1 MRDLIKHMSF
11 FPALADFVL
20 KRRITVI
27 VFGFLVALG
36 LMAGAPNL
44 NFDTD
49 ARVFFDK
56 NNPDRIALDK
66 FEAAYSKDDNLIF
79 IISPKDKNIFTAETL
94 KAIGQLTEESWLLP
108 YVRTVNSLTNY
119 QNSYAEEDS
128 LVVED
133 LITDI
138 NNISPE
144 DVAKAQEVANSRIEL
159 KNTFINNDNSISQ
172 VNVLFRLP
180 GKNAIVE
187 VPFVMGEAE
196 KLKEKFEA
204 SNPNIKVRLAGFVP
218 LNNQY
223 SESGQ
228 DDSATLTPLMVV
240 VILIS
245 VAIILRSVFGV
256 GLIFIIIILCAGSS
270 LGALGWS
277 GTNINN
283 ATVVAPLMVMILTV
297 ASTVHILSS
306 VRQTMTITSDR
317 NEWVRTAIIDHGPAI
332 TVACLTT
339 AVGFLSLNFSISPPF
354 RQLGNIVFVG
364 VIAALFYTLTMLP
377 ALISLL
383 PMKKISSQASMD
395 KGMSGLAEFVIK
407 WKNFLL
413 ISTTA
418 LVVVLVY
425 GITKISLEDDFLRY
439 FDKKYELRQSID
451 YYEENFG
458 GLNAL
463 EYSINSGVEN
473 GINDPEYL
481 QKVDDLVDF
490 IRNQPKVTS
499 VRSYTDV
506 VKRLNQ
512 NFNNDNQSFYKIP
525 TTELEA
531 AQYLFLYELSL
542 GYGLDLTDQINVNK
556 SALRVTANVANATT
570 KEFLNLDKQI
580 QEWFKDNAPELMT
593 KSTGPSQVFSQ
604 ISSRDV
610 PAMLKGTGFALIGI
624 SFIILI
630 VIRNIKYGLM
640 SLIPNL
646 LPAAM
651 AFGLWGYYTGSVTLA
666 VSIVVAMTLGIVVDD
681 SVHFMLKYAKARKK
695 GKSPEDSVRE
705 AFQKVGMALTTT
717 TIGLFLGFC
726 VLAQSGFTVN
736 KDMAQL
742 TAITVVFALV
752 VDYLLLPPILILI
765 DNFKQKRK
773 ASI

>member
-1 MRDLIKHMSF
+1 MNF

-20 KRRITVI
+20 KRRIVVI
-27 VFGFLVALG
+27 VFGFLVALL
-36 LMAGAPNL
+36 LMAGAPNIS
-44 NFDTD
+44 FDTD

-56 NNPDRIALDK
+56 NNPDRIALDN
-66 FEAAYSKDDNLIF
+66 FEAAYSKDDNLVF
-79 IISPKDKNIFTAETL
+79 VLSPKDGNVFSAETL
-94 KAIGQLTEESWLLP
+94 KAVGQLTEDAWLLP
-108 YVRTVNSLTNY
+108 YVRTINSLTNY
-119 QNSYAEEDS
+119 QNSYAESDS

-138 NNISPE
+138 NNISSA
-144 DVAKAQEVANSRIEL
+144 DVANAREVANSRIEL
-159 KNTFINNDNSISQ
+159 ENTYINEDNSITQ

-180 GKNAIVE
+180 GEDAIVE
-187 VPFVMGEAE
+187 IPFVMGEAE
-196 KLKEKFEA
+196 KLKADFEA
-204 SNPNIKVRLAGFVP
+204 KNPNIDVRMVGFVP

-228 DDSATLTPLMVV
+228 DDTATLTPLMIIVT
-240 VILIS
+240 LIA

-283 ATVVAPLMVMILTV
+283 ATVVAPLMVMTLAV
-297 ASTVHILSS
+297 ASAVHILSS

-339 AVGFLSLNFSISPPF
+339 AIGFLSLNFSISPPF

-383 PMKKISSQASMD
+383 PLKKISAQASMD
-395 KGMSGLAEFVIK
+395 RGMTGLAEFVIK
-407 WKNFLL
+407 RKNFLL
-413 ISTTA
+413 FSTA
-418 LVVVLVY
+418 GLVVVLIF

-439 FDKKYELRQSID
+439 FDEKYELRQSID

-463 EYSINSGVEN
+463 EYSVSSDIEN
-473 GINDPEYL
+473 GINNPEYL
-481 QKVDDLVDF
+481 QKVNDLVEF
-490 IRNQPKVTS
+490 MRSQPEVTS

-512 NFNNDNQSFYKIP
+512 NFNNDNESFYKIP
-525 TTELEA
+525 SSELEA

-542 GYGLDLTDQINVNK
+542 GYGLDLTDQINVDK
-556 SALRVTANVANATT
+556 SALRVTTNVANATT
-570 KEFLNLDKQI
+570 KEFLNLDKRI
-580 QEWFKDNAPELMT
+580 QEWFAENAPELMT

-610 PAMLKGTGFALIGI
+610 PAMLKGTGLALIGI
-624 SFIILI
+624 SFIILL
-630 VIRNIKYGLM
+630 VIRNVKYGLM

-651 AFGLWGYYTGSVTLA
+651 AFGLWGYYTGAVTLA

-726 VLAQSGFTVN
+726 VLAQSGFAVN

-752 VDYLLLPPILILI
+752 VDYLLLPPILIWV
-765 DNFKQKRK
+765 DNFKLKRR
-773 ASI
+773 ASS

>member
-1 MRDLIKHMSF
+1 MIQEFMNF
-11 FPALADFVL
+11 YPALADFVL
-20 KRRITVI
+20 KRRIVVI
-27 VFGFLVALG
+27 TFGFLVALL
-36 LMAGAPNL
+36 LMAGAPNI

-56 NNPDRIALDK
+56 NNPDRIALDN
-66 FEAAYSKDDNLIF
+66 FEAAYSKDDNLAF
-79 IISPKDKNIFTAETL
+79 VLSPKDGNVFSAETL
-94 KAIGQLTEESWLLP
+94 KAVGQLTEDAWLLP

-119 QNSYAEEDS
+119 QNSYAEDDS

-138 NNISPE
+138 NNISLS
-144 DVAKAQEVANSRIEL
+144 DITKAQEVADSRVEL
-159 KNTFINNDNSISQ
+159 QNAFINEDNSITQ

-180 GKNAIVE
+180 GEDAIVE

-196 KLKEKFEA
+196 KLKADFEEK
-204 SNPNIKVRLAGFVP
+204 NPNIDVRMVGFVP

-228 DDSATLTPLMVV
+228 DDTATLTPLM
-240 VILIS
+240 LIVTLVA

-283 ATVVAPLMVMILTV
+283 ATVVAPLMVMTLTV
-297 ASTVHILSS
+297 ASAVHILSS
-306 VRQTMTITSDR
+306 VRQTMTTTSDR

-339 AVGFLSLNFSISPPF
+339 AIGFLSLNFSISPPF

-383 PMKKISSQASMD
+383 PLKKINAQASMD
-395 KGMSGLAEFVIK
+395 KGMTGLAEFVIK
-407 WKNFLL
+407 RKNFLL
-413 ISTTA
+413 FSTAA
-418 LVVVLVY
+418 LVVVLIF

-439 FDKKYELRQSID
+439 FDEKYELRQSID

-463 EYSINSGVEN
+463 EYSVNSGIEN
-473 GINDPEYL
+473 GINNPAYL
-481 QKVDDLVDF
+481 QKVSDLVEF
-490 IRNQPKVTS
+490 MRSQPEVTS

-512 NFNNDNQSFYKIP
+512 NFNNDNDSFYKIP
-525 TTELEA
+525 TSELEA

-556 SALRVTANVANATT
+556 SALRVTTNVANATT
-570 KEFLNLDKQI
+570 KEFLNLDKRI
-580 QEWFKDNAPELMT
+580 QGWFAENAPELMT

-610 PAMLKGTGFALIGI
+610 PAMLKGTGLALIGI
-624 SFIILI
+624 SFIILL
-630 VIRNIKYGLM
+630 VIRNVKYGLM

-651 AFGLWGYYTGSVTLA
+651 AFGLWGYYTGAVTLA

-681 SVHFMLKYAKARKK
+681 SVHFMLKYAKARKN
-695 GKSPEDSVRE
+695 GKTPEDSVRE

-726 VLAQSGFTVN
+726 VLAQSGFAVN

-752 VDYLLLPPILILI
+752 VDYLLLPPVLIWI
-765 DNFKQKRK
+765 DNFKLKRS
-773 ASI
+773 ASA

>member
-1 MRDLIKHMSF
+1 M
-11 FPALADFVL
+11 
-20 KRRITVI
+20 T
-27 VFGFLVALG
+27 
-36 LMAGAPNL
+36 
-44 NFDTD
+44 
-49 ARVFFDK
+49 
-56 NNPDRIALDK
+56 
-66 FEAAYSKDDNLIF
+66 
-79 IISPKDKNIFTAETL
+79 
-94 KAIGQLTEESWLLP
+94 
-108 YVRTVNSLTNY
+108 
-119 QNSYAEEDS
+119 
-128 LVVED
+128 
-133 LITDI
+133 
-138 NNISPE
+138 
-144 DVAKAQEVANSRIEL
+144 
-159 KNTFINNDNSISQ
+159 
-172 VNVLFRLP
+172 
-180 GKNAIVE
+180 
-187 VPFVMGEAE
+187 
-196 KLKEKFEA
+196 
-204 SNPNIKVRLAGFVP
+204 
-218 LNNQY
+218 
-223 SESGQ
+223 
-228 DDSATLTPLMVV
+228 
-240 VILIS
+240 
-245 VAIILRSVFGV
+245 
-256 GLIFIIIILCAGSS
+256 
-270 LGALGWS
+270 
-277 GTNINN
+277 
-283 ATVVAPLMVMILTV
+283 LTV
-297 ASTVHILSS
+297 ASAVDILSS
-306 VRQTMTITSDR
+306 VRQTMTTTSDR

-383 PMKKISSQASMD
+383 PLKKINAQASMD
-395 KGMSGLAEFVIK
+395 KGMTGLAEFVIK
-407 WKNFLL
+407 RKNFLL
-413 ISTTA
+413 FSTAT
-418 LVVVLVY
+418 LVVVLIF

-439 FDKKYELRQSID
+439 FDEKYELRQSID

-463 EYSINSGVEN
+463 EYSVNSGKEN
-473 GINDPEYL
+473 GINNPEYL
-481 QKVDDLVDF
+481 QKVSDLVEF
-490 IRNQPKVTS
+490 MRSQPEVTS

-512 NFNNDNQSFYKIP
+512 NFNNDNASFYKIP

-570 KEFLNLDKQI
+570 KEFLNLDKRI
-580 QEWFKDNAPELMT
+580 QGWFAENAPELMT

-610 PAMLKGTGFALIGI
+610 PAMLQGTGLALIGI
-624 SFIILI
+624 SFIILL

-651 AFGLWGYYTGSVTLA
+651 AFGLWGYYTGAVTLA

-681 SVHFMLKYAKARKK
+681 SVHFMLKYAKARKN
-695 GKSPEDSVRE
+695 GKTPEDSVRE

-726 VLAQSGFTVN
+726 VLAQSGFAVN

-752 VDYLLLPPILILI
+752 VDYLLLPPILIWI
-765 DNFKQKRK
+765 DNFKLKRR
-773 ASI
+773 ASA

>member
-1 MRDLIKHMSF
+1 MNF
-11 FPALADFVL
+11 FPSLADFVL
-20 KRRITVI
+20 KRRIVVI
-27 VFGFLVALG
+27 IFGFLVALL
-36 LMAGAPNL
+36 LMAGAPNI

-56 NNPDRIALDK
+56 NNPDRIALDN
-66 FEAAYSKDDNLIF
+66 FEAAYSKDDNLAF
-79 IISPKDKNIFTAETL
+79 VLSPKDGNVFSAETL
-94 KAIGQLTEESWLLP
+94 KAVGQLTEEAWLLP

-119 QNSYAEEDS
+119 QNSYAEDDS

-138 NNISPE
+138 NNISPSE
-144 DVAKAQEVANSRIEL
+144 ITKAQEVANSRIEL
-159 KNTFINNDNSISQ
+159 QNTFINQDNSITQ

-180 GKNAIVE
+180 GEDAIVE

-196 KLKEKFEA
+196 KLKADFEKK
-204 SNPNIKVRLAGFVP
+204 NPNIDVRMVGFVP

-228 DDSATLTPLMVV
+228 DDTATLTPLML
-240 VILIS
+240 ILILVA
-245 VAIILRSVFGV
+245 VAIILRSIFGV

-283 ATVVAPLMVMILTV
+283 ATVVAPLMVMTLTV
-297 ASTVHILSS
+297 ASAVHILSS
-306 VRQTMTITSDR
+306 VRQTMTTTSDR

-339 AVGFLSLNFSISPPF
+339 AIGFLSLNFSISPPF

-383 PMKKISSQASMD
+383 PLKKINAQASMD
-395 KGMSGLAEFVIK
+395 KGMTGLAEFVIK
-407 WKNFLL
+407 RKNFLL
-413 ISTTA
+413 FSTAT
-418 LVVVLVY
+418 LVVVLIF

-439 FDKKYELRQSID
+439 FDEKYELRQSID

-463 EYSINSGVEN
+463 EYSVNSGIEN
-473 GINDPEYL
+473 GINNPEYL
-481 QKVDDLVDF
+481 QKVSDLVEF
-490 IRNQPKVTS
+490 MRSQPEVTS

-512 NFNNDNQSFYKIP
+512 NFNNDNASFYKIP

-570 KEFLNLDKQI
+570 KEFLNLDKRI
-580 QEWFKDNAPELMT
+580 QGWFAENAPELMT

-610 PAMLKGTGFALIGI
+610 PAMLKGTGLALIGI
-624 SFIILI
+624 SFIILL

-651 AFGLWGYYTGSVTLA
+651 AFGLWGYYTGAVTLA

-681 SVHFMLKYAKARKK
+681 SVHFMLKYAKARKN
-695 GKSPEDSVRE
+695 GKTPEDSVRE

-726 VLAQSGFTVN
+726 VLAQSGFAVN

-752 VDYLLLPPILILI
+752 VDYLLLPPVLIWI
-765 DNFKQKRK
+765 DNFKLKRS
-773 ASI
+773 ASA

>member
-1 MRDLIKHMSF
+1 MNF
-11 FPALADFVL
+11 YPALADFVL
-20 KRRITVI
+20 KRRIVVI
-27 VFGFLVALG
+27 IFGFLIALL
-36 LMAGAPNL
+36 LMAGAPNI

-56 NNPDRIALDK
+56 NNPDRIALDN
-66 FEAAYSKDDNLIF
+66 FEAAYSKDDNLAF
-79 IISPKDKNIFTAETL
+79 VLSPKDGNVFSAETL
-94 KAIGQLTEESWLLP
+94 KAVGQLTEDAWLLP

-119 QNSYAEEDS
+119 QNSYAEDDS

-138 NNISPE
+138 NNISPS
-144 DVAKAQEVANSRIEL
+144 DITKAQEVADSRVEL
-159 KNTFINNDNSISQ
+159 QNAFINEDNSITQ

-180 GKNAIVE
+180 GEDAIVE

-196 KLKEKFEA
+196 KLKADFEEK
-204 SNPNIKVRLAGFVP
+204 NPNINVRMVGFVP

-228 DDSATLTPLMVV
+228 DDTATLTPLM
-240 VILIS
+240 LIVTLVA

-283 ATVVAPLMVMILTV
+283 ATVVAPLMVMTLTV
-297 ASTVHILSS
+297 ASAVHILSS
-306 VRQTMTITSDR
+306 VRQTMTTTSDR

-339 AVGFLSLNFSISPPF
+339 AIGFLSLNFSISPPF

-383 PMKKISSQASMD
+383 PLKKINAQASMD
-395 KGMSGLAEFVIK
+395 KGMTGLAEFVIK
-407 WKNFLL
+407 RKNFLL
-413 ISTTA
+413 FSTAA
-418 LVVVLVY
+418 LVVVLIF

-439 FDKKYELRQSID
+439 FDEKYELRQSID

-463 EYSINSGVEN
+463 EYSVNSGIEN
-473 GINDPEYL
+473 GINNPAYL
-481 QKVDDLVDF
+481 QKASDLVEF
-490 IRNQPKVTS
+490 MRSQPEVTS

-512 NFNNDNQSFYKIP
+512 NFNNDNASFYKIP
-525 TTELEA
+525 TSELEA

-570 KEFLNLDKQI
+570 KEFLNLDKRI
-580 QEWFKDNAPELMT
+580 QGWFAENAPELMT

-610 PAMLKGTGFALIGI
+610 PAMLKGTGLALIGI
-624 SFIILI
+624 SFIILL
-630 VIRNIKYGLM
+630 VIRNVKYGLM

-651 AFGLWGYYTGSVTLA
+651 AFGLWGYYTGAVTLA

-695 GKSPEDSVRE
+695 GKTPEDSVRE

-726 VLAQSGFTVN
+726 VLAQSGFAVN

-752 VDYLLLPPILILI
+752 VDYLLLPPVLIWI
-765 DNFKQKRK
+765 DNFKLKRS
-773 ASI
+773 ASA

>member
-1 MRDLIKHMSF
+1 MIRINMNF

-20 KRRITVI
+20 KRRIVVI
-27 VFGFLVALG
+27 VFGFLVALL
-36 LMAGAPNL
+36 LMAGAPNIS
-44 NFDTD
+44 FDTD

-56 NNPDRIALDK
+56 NNPDRIALDN
-66 FEAAYSKDDNLIF
+66 FEAAYSKDDNLVF
-79 IISPKDKNIFTAETL
+79 VLSPKDGNVFSAETL
-94 KAIGQLTEESWLLP
+94 KAVGQLTEDAWLLP
-108 YVRTVNSLTNY
+108 YVRTINSLTNY
-119 QNSYAEEDS
+119 QNSYAESDS

-138 NNISPE
+138 NNISSA
-144 DVAKAQEVANSRIEL
+144 DVANAREVANSRIEL
-159 KNTFINNDNSISQ
+159 ENTYINEDNSITQ

-180 GKNAIVE
+180 GEDAIVE
-187 VPFVMGEAE
+187 IPFVMGEAE
-196 KLKEKFEA
+196 KLKADFEA
-204 SNPNIKVRLAGFVP
+204 KNPNIDVRMVGFVP

-228 DDSATLTPLMVV
+228 DDTATLTPLMIIVT
-240 VILIS
+240 LIA

-283 ATVVAPLMVMILTV
+283 ATVVAPLMVMTLAV
-297 ASTVHILSS
+297 ASAVHILSS

-339 AVGFLSLNFSISPPF
+339 AIGFLSLNFSISPPF

-383 PMKKISSQASMD
+383 PLKKISAQASMD
-395 KGMSGLAEFVIK
+395 RGMTGLAEFVIK
-407 WKNFLL
+407 RKNFLL
-413 ISTTA
+413 FSTA
-418 LVVVLVY
+418 GLVVVLIF

-439 FDKKYELRQSID
+439 FDEKYELRQSID

-463 EYSINSGVEN
+463 EYSVSSDIEN
-473 GINDPEYL
+473 GINNPEYL
-481 QKVDDLVDF
+481 QKVNDLVEF
-490 IRNQPKVTS
+490 MRSQPEVTS

-512 NFNNDNQSFYKIP
+512 NFNNDNESFYKIP
-525 TTELEA
+525 SSELEA

-542 GYGLDLTDQINVNK
+542 GYGLDLTDQINVDK
-556 SALRVTANVANATT
+556 SALRVTTNVANATT
-570 KEFLNLDKQI
+570 KEFLNLDKRI
-580 QEWFKDNAPELMT
+580 QEWFAENAPELMT

-610 PAMLKGTGFALIGI
+610 PAMLKGTGLALIGI
-624 SFIILI
+624 SFIILL
-630 VIRNIKYGLM
+630 VIRNVKYGLM

-651 AFGLWGYYTGSVTLA
+651 AFGLWGYYTGAVTLA

-726 VLAQSGFTVN
+726 VLAQSGFAVN

-752 VDYLLLPPILILI
+752 VDYLLLPPILIWV
-765 DNFKQKRK
+765 DNFKLKRR
-773 ASI
+773 ASS

>member
-1 MRDLIKHMSF
+1 MNF

-20 KRRITVI
+20 KRRIVVI
-27 VFGFLVALG
+27 VFGFLVALL
-36 LMAGAPNL
+36 LMAGAPNIS
-44 NFDTD
+44 FDTD

-56 NNPDRIALDK
+56 NNPDRIALDN
-66 FEAAYSKDDNLIF
+66 FEAAYSKDDNLVF
-79 IISPKDKNIFTAETL
+79 VLSPKDGNVFSAETL
-94 KAIGQLTEESWLLP
+94 KAVGQLTEDAWLLP
-108 YVRTVNSLTNY
+108 YVRTINSLTNY
-119 QNSYAEEDS
+119 QNSYAESDS

-138 NNISPE
+138 NNISSA
-144 DVAKAQEVANSRIEL
+144 DVANAREVANSRIEL
-159 KNTFINNDNSISQ
+159 ENTYINEDNSITQ

-180 GKNAIVE
+180 GEDAIVE
-187 VPFVMGEAE
+187 IPFVMGEAE
-196 KLKEKFEA
+196 KLKADFEA
-204 SNPNIKVRLAGFVP
+204 KNPNIDVRMVGFVP

-228 DDSATLTPLMVV
+228 DDTATLTPLMIIVT
-240 VILIS
+240 LIA

-283 ATVVAPLMVMILTV
+283 ATVVAPLMVMTLAV
-297 ASTVHILSS
+297 ASAVHILSS

-339 AVGFLSLNFSISPPF
+339 AIGFLSLNFSISPPF

-383 PMKKISSQASMD
+383 PLKKISAQASMD
-395 KGMSGLAEFVIK
+395 RGMTGLAEFVIK
-407 WKNFLL
+407 RKNFLL
-413 ISTTA
+413 FSTA
-418 LVVVLVY
+418 GLVVVLIF

-439 FDKKYELRQSID
+439 FDEKYELRQSID

-463 EYSINSGVEN
+463 EYSVSSDIEN
-473 GINDPEYL
+473 GINNPEYL
-481 QKVDDLVDF
+481 QKVNDLVEF
-490 IRNQPKVTS
+490 MRSQPEVTS

-512 NFNNDNQSFYKIP
+512 NFNNDNESFYKIP
-525 TTELEA
+525 ATELEA

-542 GYGLDLTDQINVNK
+542 GYGLDLTDQINVDK
-556 SALRVTANVANATT
+556 SALRITANVANATT
-570 KEFLNLDKQI
+570 KEFLNLDKRI
-580 QEWFKDNAPELMT
+580 QGWFAENAPELMS
-593 KSTGPSQVFSQ
+593 KATGPSQVFSQ

-610 PAMLKGTGFALIGI
+610 PAMLQGTGLALIGI
-624 SFIILI
+624 SMIILL

-651 AFGLWGYYTGSVTLA
+651 AFGLWGYYTGAVTLA

-726 VLAQSGFTVN
+726 VLAQSGFAVN

-752 VDYLLLPPILILI
+752 VDYLLLPPVLIWI
-765 DNFKQKRK
+765 DNFKLKRS
-773 ASI
+773 ASA

>member
-1 MRDLIKHMSF
+1 MNF
-11 FPALADFVL
+11 FPSLADFVL
-20 KRRITVI
+20 KRRIVVI
-27 VFGFLVALG
+27 TFGFLVALL
-36 LMAGAPNL
+36 LMAGAPNI

-56 NNPDRIALDK
+56 NNPDRIALDN
-66 FEAAYSKDDNLIF
+66 FEAAYSKDDNLAF
-79 IISPKDKNIFTAETL
+79 VLSPKDGNVFSAETL
-94 KAIGQLTEESWLLP
+94 KAVGQLTEEAWLLP

-119 QNSYAEEDS
+119 QNSYAEDDS

-138 NNISPE
+138 NNISPSE
-144 DVAKAQEVANSRIEL
+144 ITKAQEVANSRIEL
-159 KNTFINNDNSISQ
+159 QNTFINEDNSITQ

-180 GKNAIVE
+180 GEDAIIE

-196 KLKEKFEA
+196 KLKADFEEK
-204 SNPNIKVRLAGFVP
+204 NPNIDVRMVGFVP

-228 DDSATLTPLMVV
+228 DDTATLTPLMIIVT
-240 VILIS
+240 LIA

-283 ATVVAPLMVMILTV
+283 ATVVAPLMVMTLAV
-297 ASTVHILSS
+297 ASAVHILSS

-339 AVGFLSLNFSISPPF
+339 AIGFLSLNFSISPPF

-383 PMKKISSQASMD
+383 PLKKINAQASMD
-395 KGMSGLAEFVIK
+395 KGMTGLAEFVIK
-407 WKNFLL
+407 RKNFLL
-413 ISTTA
+413 FSTAT
-418 LVVVLVY
+418 LVAVLIF

-439 FDKKYELRQSID
+439 FDEKYELRQSID

-463 EYSINSGVEN
+463 EYSVNSGIEN
-473 GINDPEYL
+473 GINNPEYL
-481 QKVDDLVDF
+481 QKVSDLVEF
-490 IRNQPKVTS
+490 MRSQPEVTS

-512 NFNNDNQSFYKIP
+512 NFNNDNASFYKIP

-556 SALRVTANVANATT
+556 SALRVTSNVANATT
-570 KEFLNLDKQI
+570 KEFLNLDKRI
-580 QEWFKDNAPELMT
+580 QGWFAENAPELMT

-610 PAMLKGTGFALIGI
+610 PAMLQGTGLALIGI
-624 SFIILI
+624 SLIILL
-630 VIRNIKYGLM
+630 VIRNVKYGLM

-651 AFGLWGYYTGSVTLA
+651 AFGLWGYYTGAVTLA

-695 GKSPEDSVRE
+695 GKTPEDSVRE

-726 VLAQSGFTVN
+726 VLAQSGFAVN

-752 VDYLLLPPILILI
+752 VDYLLLPPVLIWI
-765 DNFKQKRK
+765 DNFNLKRRTS
-773 ASI
+773 A

>member
-1 MRDLIKHMSF
+1 MNF
-11 FPALADFVL
+11 FPSLADFVL
-20 KRRITVI
+20 KRRIIVI
-27 VFGFLVALG
+27 VFGFLIALL

-44 NFDTD
+44 SFDTD

-56 NNPDRIALDK
+56 NNPDRIALDN
-66 FEAAYSKDDNLIF
+66 FEAAYSKDDNLAF
-79 IISPKDKNIFTAETL
+79 VLSPKDGNVFSAETL
-94 KAIGQLTEESWLLP
+94 KAIGELTESSWLLP

-119 QNSYAEEDS
+119 QNSYAEDDS

-133 LITDI
+133 LITDF
-138 NNISPE
+138 NNISAS

-159 KNTFINNDNSISQ
+159 KNTFINENNSITQ

-180 GKNAIVE
+180 GKDAIVE

-196 KLKEKFEA
+196 KLKQEFEA
-204 SNPNIKVRLAGFVP
+204 NNPNIDVKMVGFVP

-228 DDSATLTPLMVV
+228 DDSATLTPLMIVV
-240 VILIS
+240 TLIA
-245 VAIILRSVFGV
+245 VAIILRSIFGV
-256 GLIFIIIILCAGSS
+256 GLIFVIIILCAGSS

-283 ATVVAPLMVMILTV
+283 ATVVAPLMVMTLAV
-297 ASTVHILSS
+297 ASAVHILSS

-339 AVGFLSLNFSISPPF
+339 AIGFLSLNFSISPPF

-383 PMKKISSQASMD
+383 PLKKISAQASMD

-407 WKNFLL
+407 RKNFLL
-413 ISTTA
+413 FSTVG
-418 LVVVLVY
+418 LVAVLIF

-439 FDKKYELRQSID
+439 FDEKYELRQSID

-463 EYSINSGVEN
+463 EYSVNSGMEN
-473 GINDPEYL
+473 GINNPDYL
-481 QKVDDLVDF
+481 QKVNDLVVF
-490 IRNQPKVTS
+490 MRSQPEITS

-512 NFNNDNQSFYKIP
+512 NFNNDNESFYKIP
-525 TTELEA
+525 SSELEA

-570 KEFLNLDKQI
+570 KEFLNLDKRI
-580 QEWFKDNAPELMT
+580 QGWFAENAPELMT

-610 PAMLKGTGFALIGI
+610 PAMLKGTGLALIGI
-624 SFIILI
+624 SLIILL
-630 VIRNIKYGLM
+630 VIRNVKYGLM

-651 AFGLWGYYTGSVTLA
+651 AFGLWGYYTGAVTLA

-726 VLAQSGFTVN
+726 VLAQSGFAVN

-752 VDYLLLPPILILI
+752 VDYLLLPPVLIWI
-765 DNFKQKRK
+765 DNFKLKRR
-773 ASI
+773 ASA

>member
-1 MRDLIKHMSF
+1 MIKEFMNF
-11 FPALADFVL
+11 YPALADFVL
-20 KRRITVI
+20 KRRIVVI
-27 VFGFLVALG
+27 TFGFLVALL
-36 LMAGAPNL
+36 LMAGAPNI

-56 NNPDRIALDK
+56 NNPDRIALDN
-66 FEAAYSKDDNLIF
+66 FEAAYSKDDNLAF
-79 IISPKDKNIFTAETL
+79 VLSPKDGNVFSAETL
-94 KAIGQLTEESWLLP
+94 KAVGQLTEEAWLLP

-119 QNSYAEEDS
+119 QNSYAEDDS

-138 NNISPE
+138 NNISPS
-144 DVAKAQEVANSRIEL
+144 DITKAQEVADSRVEL
-159 KNTFINNDNSISQ
+159 QNAFINEDNSITQ

-180 GKNAIVE
+180 GEDAIVE

-196 KLKEKFEA
+196 KLKADFEEK
-204 SNPNIKVRLAGFVP
+204 NPNIDVRMVGFVP

-228 DDSATLTPLMVV
+228 DDTATLTPLM
-240 VILIS
+240 LIVTLVA

-283 ATVVAPLMVMILTV
+283 ATVVAPLMVMTLTV
-297 ASTVHILSS
+297 ASAVHILSS
-306 VRQTMTITSDR
+306 VRQTMTTTSDR

-339 AVGFLSLNFSISPPF
+339 AIGFLSLNFSISPPF

-383 PMKKISSQASMD
+383 PLKKINAQASMD
-395 KGMSGLAEFVIK
+395 KGMTGLAEFVIK
-407 WKNFLL
+407 RKNFLL
-413 ISTTA
+413 FSTAA
-418 LVVVLVY
+418 LVVVLIF

-439 FDKKYELRQSID
+439 FDEKYELRQSID

-463 EYSINSGVEN
+463 EYSVNSGIEN
-473 GINDPEYL
+473 GINNPAYL
-481 QKVDDLVDF
+481 QKVSDLVEF
-490 IRNQPKVTS
+490 MRSQPEVTS

-512 NFNNDNQSFYKIP
+512 NFNNDNDSFYKIP
-525 TTELEA
+525 TSELEA

-556 SALRVTANVANATT
+556 SALRVTTNVANATT
-570 KEFLNLDKQI
+570 KEFLNLDKRI
-580 QEWFKDNAPELMT
+580 QGWFAENAPELMT

-610 PAMLKGTGFALIGI
+610 PAMLKGTGLALIGI
-624 SFIILI
+624 SFIILL
-630 VIRNIKYGLM
+630 VIRNVKYGLM

-651 AFGLWGYYTGSVTLA
+651 AFGLWGYYTGAVTLA

-695 GKSPEDSVRE
+695 GKTPEDSVRE

-726 VLAQSGFTVN
+726 VLAQSGFAVN

-752 VDYLLLPPILILI
+752 VDYLLLPPVLIWI
-765 DNFKQKRK
+765 DNFKLKRS
-773 ASI
+773 ASA

>member
-1 MRDLIKHMSF
+1 MNF

-20 KRRITVI
+20 KRRIVVI
-27 VFGFLVALG
+27 VFGFLVALL
-36 LMAGAPNL
+36 LMAGAPNIS
-44 NFDTD
+44 FDTD

-56 NNPDRIALDK
+56 NNPDRIALDN
-66 FEAAYSKDDNLIF
+66 FEAAYSKDDNLVF
-79 IISPKDKNIFTAETL
+79 VLSPKDGNVFSAETL
-94 KAIGQLTEESWLLP
+94 KAVGQLTEDAWLLP
-108 YVRTVNSLTNY
+108 YVRTINSLTNY
-119 QNSYAEEDS
+119 QNSYAESDS

-138 NNISPE
+138 NNISSA
-144 DVAKAQEVANSRIEL
+144 DVANAREVANSRIEL
-159 KNTFINNDNSISQ
+159 ENTYINEDNSITQ

-180 GKNAIVE
+180 GEDAIVE
-187 VPFVMGEAE
+187 IPFVMGEAE
-196 KLKEKFEA
+196 KLKADFEA
-204 SNPNIKVRLAGFVP
+204 KNPNIDVRMVGFVP

-228 DDSATLTPLMVV
+228 DDTATLTPLMIIVT
-240 VILIS
+240 LIA

-283 ATVVAPLMVMILTV
+283 ATVVAPLMVMTLTV
-297 ASTVHILSS
+297 ASAVHILSS

-339 AVGFLSLNFSISPPF
+339 AIGFLSLNFSISPPF

-383 PMKKISSQASMD
+383 PLKKINAQASMD
-395 KGMSGLAEFVIK
+395 KGMTGLAEFVIK
-407 WKNFLL
+407 RKNFLL
-413 ISTTA
+413 FSTAA
-418 LVVVLVY
+418 LVTVLIF

-439 FDKKYELRQSID
+439 FDEKYELRQSID

-463 EYSINSGVEN
+463 EYSVNSGIEN
-473 GINDPEYL
+473 GINNPEYL
-481 QKVDDLVDF
+481 QKVSDLVEF
-490 IRNQPKVTS
+490 MRIQPEVTS

-512 NFNNDNQSFYKIP
+512 NFNNDNASFYKIP

-570 KEFLNLDKQI
+570 KEFLNLDKRI
-580 QEWFKDNAPELMT
+580 QGWFAENAPELMT

-610 PAMLKGTGFALIGI
+610 PAMLKGTGLALIGI
-624 SFIILI
+624 SFIILL

-651 AFGLWGYYTGSVTLA
+651 AFGLWGYYTGAVTLA

-681 SVHFMLKYAKARKK
+681 SVHFMLKYAKARKN
-695 GKSPEDSVRE
+695 GKTPEDSVRE

-726 VLAQSGFTVN
+726 VLAQSGFAVN

-752 VDYLLLPPILILI
+752 VDYLLLPPVLIWI
-765 DNFKQKRK
+765 DNFKLKRS
-773 ASI
+773 ASA